1 MQLFPLM
8 DPRGDNAPGQTG
20 GGNKQKLLRIK
31 KPEQRRLHSQSNLNF
46 KTMTKDLEELKTRK
60 EQGSS
65 GMTKGRVY
73 GQIIA
78 FKISLCIGLLL
89 KQKKK

>member
-1 MQLFPLM
+1 M
-8 DPRGDNAPGQTG
+8 
-20 GGNKQKLLRIK
+20 
-31 KPEQRRLHSQSNLNF
+31 S
-46 KTMTKDLEELKTRK
+46 KDLEELKNPRK

-89 KQKKK
+89 EQKKVTLTSGLTARLFA

>member
-1 MQLFPLM
+1 M
-8 DPRGDNAPGQTG
+8 
-20 GGNKQKLLRIK
+20 
-31 KPEQRRLHSQSNLNF
+31 S
-46 KTMTKDLEELKTRK
+46 KDLEELKTRK

-78 FKISLCIGLLL
+78 LKISLCIGLLL
-89 KQKKK
+89 KQEKSNAHFRVNSETICLINRLICRINENMKLK